1 MKDCYVYYLKE
12 MWLHNKIPDTAIQL
26 DGQTLFCMDRIPM
39 YAIKTRGG
47 GTCVYINRTWNSN
60 ASVHQSLHV
69 NLAVMSNAYH
79 RDKYLCSYISIHFS
93 DKVLQKN
100 KTSRWDGNKHF
111 LHYVCLICQASAME
125 VY

>member
-79 RDKYLCSYISIHFS
+79 RD
-93 DKVLQKN
+93 
-100 KTSRWDGNKHF
+100 
-111 LHYVCLICQASAME
+111 
-125 VY
+125 